1 MVVLEKEAEVVFDS
15 GWSAEAENGLL
26 LDFEQSSGSSKK
38 ELSAKEVPMIV
49 VAPLPFFEKPG
60 ERQYDCSWK

>member
-1 MVVLEKEAEVVFDS
+1 MFDGGRSAAAED
-15 GWSAEAENGLL
+15 GLL

-38 ELSAKEVPMIV
+38 ELTTKEVPMMV
-49 VAPLPFFEKPG
+49 EAPVPFFEKPS